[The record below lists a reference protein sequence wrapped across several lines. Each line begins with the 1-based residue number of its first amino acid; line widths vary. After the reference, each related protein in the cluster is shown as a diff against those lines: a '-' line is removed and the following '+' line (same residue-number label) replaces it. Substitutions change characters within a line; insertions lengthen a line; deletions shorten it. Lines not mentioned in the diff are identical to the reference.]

1 MQLHPTQFFLGARIC
16 LLCLDIINL
25 MFFAQIKSIV
35 MVFYLSILDDRFDLR
50 KFFFSIF
57 KNNFPMLIF
66 TLKEKDGLN
75 NIIFL
80 ILFSLFLVC
89 SLLPLFLYF
98 NSSSK
103 PLLCSACLYVLFPAS
118 KISWIHEIFGIRL
131 LIALGSS
138 FKVFGGWFE
147 CLLT

>member
-1 MQLHPTQFFLGARIC
+1 MCLFLGVRIC
-16 LLCLDIINL
+16 LLCLDIIDL
-25 MFFAQIKSIV
+25 IFLAQLKLIF
-35 MVFYLSILDDRFDLR
+35 MVFFLNILDDGFDLR

-66 TLKEKDGLN
+66 TLKEKGGLN

-118 KISWIHEIFGIRL
+118 KISWIHEIFVIRL

>member
-1 MQLHPTQFFLGARIC
+1 MCLFLGVRIC
-16 LLCLDIINL
+16 LLCLDIIDL
-25 MFFAQIKSIV
+25 MFLAQLKSIF
-35 MVFYLSILDDRFDLR
+35 MVFFLNNLDDGFDLR
-50 KFFFSIF
+50 KFFFRIF

-66 TLKEKDGLN
+66 TLKGKGGLN

-80 ILFSLFLVC
+80 FLTLFSLFLVC
-89 SLLPLFLYF
+89 SSLALFLYF

-103 PLLCSACLYVLFPAS
+103 PLLCSACLYVLFLAS
-118 KISWIHEIFGIRL
+118 KISWIHEIFVIRL

-138 FKVFGGWFE
+138 FKVFCGWFE